1 MAAALPRLRRVFV
14 ARGRRFRAWGR
25 QLRRWWGG
33 AEVTL
38 AKRFG
43 LATAEDRRFFL
54 LIPLIG
60 VIGGL
65 FAIGIEWLLD
75 VVREVLWGG
84 SGSFLVLG
92 QTAPLWR
99 VLAAPTMGGL
109 LVGLLI
115 WWSKQPVS
123 GQGTALLIES
133 VVLRQG
139 AVPPRPVLLSTL
151 ASILTV
157 GSGGSLGKEGPLLR
171 LDAMLG
177 SWLGQKLGLGPHRL
191 KILLGCGAAAGLAA
205 TYNVP
210 VGGALFA
217 MEVIL
222 GNFALEIFGPI
233 VAASVI
239 ATLIS
244 RAALGDVPLYAA
256 TGYEL
261 QNGWELIPY
270 LGLGVIGAFASVA
283 FVFGI
288 RGARAMFDK
297 LEFLPVWLKPALG
310 FFLVGA
316 MAVWFPHVLG
326 NGFEGITQALNGQL
340 PLLFMLLLP
349 LAKIVAS
356 GLTSGS
362 GGAGGTFTPSLFVGA
377 MVGGAYGVF
386 VHTMWPFATSPYG
399 AYAVVG
405 MAAIAAGTSHAPIS
419 AILILFELTG
429 NYQLILPL
437 MVASI
442 TSSFL
447 SRSLYRYS
455 VDEESLRRRGIDL
468 SFRMEEAVLAG
479 VEVKSLLRQ
488 DPDVLRSG
496 DSYAQVVDHF
506 LKTHR
511 QRLFVVDEEGR
522 LEGAVSLHD
531 IKHLLQEPNAV
542 AAVVAHDLAAPVDRV
557 LHPETRLHRVAEAFA
572 QSDFE
577 RLPVVER
584 DTNRF
589 VGVLSKKDL
598 LAIYSQEVLGR
609 PAMLATFVSTG
620 TTGGRDYVEL
630 PPDFALRLVPVP
642 VALQGHTLA
651 EANLPQRFGVRIIEI
666 KRQRQGAPPTRVMPA
681 AETRLARGDELI
693 VIGPTAAIERLER
706 GELGVDEALAHAEID

>member
-1 MAAALPRLRRVFV
+1 MFLLERLQRALLQPGRRVRVGARRLRRWYV
-14 ARGRRFRAWGR
+14 A
-25 QLRRWWGG
+25 

-38 AKRFG
+38 ARRFG
-43 LATAEDRRFFL
+43 LSTQEDRRFFL
-54 LIPLIG
+54 LIPAVG
-60 VIGGL
+60 VFGGV
-65 FAIGIEWLLD
+65 FAIVVSYLLD
-75 VVREVLWGG
+75 GMRALLWGDA
-84 SGSFLVLG
+84 GSFLVLG

-99 VLAAPTMGGL
+99 VLAAPTIGGL
-109 LVGLLI
+109 LVGLLV

-139 AVPPRPVLLSTL
+139 AVPPRPVVLSTI
-151 ASILTV
+151 ASIFTV
-157 GSGGSLGKEGPLLR
+157 GSGGSLGKEGPMLR
-171 LDAMLG
+171 LDAMFA
-177 SWLGQKLGLGPHRL
+177 SWLGQKLKVGPHRV
-191 KILLGCGAAAGLAA
+191 KILLGCGAAAGMAA

-239 ATLIS
+239 ATVIA
-244 RAALGDVPLYAA
+244 RAVLGDVPLYAA
-256 TGYEL
+256 AGYEL
-261 QNGWELIPY
+261 QNVWELIPY
-270 LGLGVIGAFASVA
+270 LGLGIVGAFASVA
-283 FVFGI
+283 FVFGV
-288 RGARAMFDK
+288 RGGRELFDRVT
-297 LEFLPVWLKPALG
+297 FLPAWLRPAVGL
-310 FFLVGA
+310 FLVGGI
-316 MAVWFPHVLG
+316 AVWFPHVLG
-326 NGFEGITQALNGQL
+326 NGFEGITQALSGQL
-340 PLLFMLLLP
+340 PLLWLLLLP

-362 GGAGGTFTPSLFVGA
+362 GGAGGMFTPSLFVGA

-386 VHTMWPFATSPYG
+386 THALWPFATSPYG
-399 AYAVVG
+399 AYAAVG

-437 MVASI
+437 MVAAI

-447 SRSLYRYS
+447 SRALYRYS
-455 VDEESLRRRGIDL
+455 VEEESLRRRGIDV
-468 SFRMEEAVLAG
+468 SFRMEEAALAG

-488 DPDVLRSG
+488 DPEVLSPGESYATVVDRFLRS
-496 DSYAQVVDHF
+496 
-506 LKTHR
+506 HR
-511 QRLFVVDEEGR
+511 QRLFVVDEQGR

-531 IKHLLQEPNAV
+531 IKHLLQERGAV
-542 AAVVAHDLAAPVDRV
+542 SAVVAHDLAVPVDRV
-557 LHPETRLHRVAEAFA
+557 LFPDTRLHRVTEAFA

-584 DTNRF
+584 DTRRF
-589 VGVLSKKDL
+589 LGVLAKKDL

-609 PAMLATFVSTG
+609 PAMLATFVSTSTAG
-620 TTGGRDYVEL
+620 SKDYVEL

-642 VALQGHTLA
+642 PSLHGRTLA
-651 EANLPQRFGVRIIEI
+651 EAHLPQRFGVRVIEM
-666 KRQRQGAPPTRVMPA
+666 KRLRPGAPPQRLMA
-681 AETRLARGDELI
+681 AADTRLQRGDELI

>member
-1 MAAALPRLRRVFV
+1 RAGARR
-14 ARGRRFRAWGR
+14 
-25 QLRRWWGG
+25 LRRWWGS
-33 AEVTL
+33 AELTL

-43 LATAEDRRFFL
+43 LSTAEDRRFFL
-54 LIPLIG
+54 LIPLVG
-60 VIGGL
+60 AIGGV
-65 FAIGIEWLLD
+65 FAIAVDSLLEW
-75 VVREVLWGG
+75 VRALLWG
-84 SGSFLVLG
+84 SKGSFLVLA
-92 QTAPLWR
+92 QTVPLWR
-99 VLAAPTMGGL
+99 VLAAPAAGGL
-109 LVGLLI
+109 LVGLLV
-115 WWSKQPVS
+115 WWSRQPVS

-151 ASILTV
+151 ASIFTV

-177 SWLGQKLGLGPHRL
+177 SWLGERAGLSPHRV
-191 KILLGCGAAAGLAA
+191 KILLGCGAAAGMAA

-239 ATLIS
+239 ATVIS

-288 RGARAMFDK
+288 RGAGALFDRAR
-297 LEFLPVWLKPALG
+297 FLPVWIRPAVGLLIVGGIAALSKAPAKGSALG
-310 FFLVGA
+310 SISHA
-316 MAVWFPHVLG
+316 SAHVLG
-326 NGFEGITQALNGQL
+326 NGFDGITQAVAGQL
-340 PLLFMLLLP
+340 PLLALLLLP

-356 GLTSGS
+356 GVTSGS
-362 GGAGGTFTPSLFVGA
+362 GGAGGTFTPALFVGA

-386 VHTMWPFATSPYG
+386 VHLLWPFATSPYG
-399 AYAVVG
+399 AYAAVG

-447 SRSLYRYS
+447 SRALYRYS
-455 VDEESLRRRGIDL
+455 VEEESLRRRGVDL

-488 DPDVLRSG
+488 DPDVLRSNE
-496 DSYAQVVDHF
+496 SYAQVVDRF

-531 IKHLLQEPNAV
+531 IKHLLQEPSAV
-542 AAVVAHDLAAPVDRV
+542 SAVVAHDLATPLDRV
-557 LHPETRLHRVAEAFA
+557 LYPDTRLHRVAEAFA

-577 RLPVVER
+577 RLPVVDAEH
-584 DTNRF
+584 RF
-589 VGVLSKKDL
+589 LGVLSKKDL
-598 LAIYSQEVLGR
+598 LSIYSQEVLGR

-630 PPDFALRLVPVP
+630 PPDFSLRLVPVP
-642 VALQGHTLA
+642 AALYGRTLA

-666 KRQRQGAPPTRVMPA
+666 KRGRQGAPPSRVMPA
-681 AETRLARGDELI
+681 AETRLLRGDELI

-706 GELGVDEALAHAEID
+706 GELGVDEALAHAELD